1 MDRVVVFDIETVPD
15 LIAGRALMGEQ
26 AEGLDDAALARLGER
41 GLRFDESTPGTGLGV
56 SISRDIAESYGGE
69 LDFHRSALGGLQA
82 NLRLP
87 VWRGG

>member
-1 MDRVVVFDIETVPD
+1 MLPLDEFIGADGRVRE
-15 LIAGRALMGEQ
+15 
-26 AEGLDDAALARLGER
+26 LDDTALARLGER

-56 SISRDIAESYGGE
+56 SISRDIAESYGCE